1 MQVHVLASTHGSKAE
16 RVAKREGVDWV
27 YVPHKGSAQAMTDV
41 MIVTAPPDKLHRLNH
56 Q

>member
-16 RVAKREGVDWV
+16 RVAKREGVEWA
-27 YVPHKGSAQAMTDV
+27 YVPHKGGARAMADV
-41 MIVTAPPDKLHRLNH
+41 RVLTAPPDKLRRLNH